1 MANTITKAKVMAA
14 AAKKGMVVE
23 DDGTCLSV
31 YFESGK
37 HDGSGCHELVT
48 EIDRYESKSGAWAD
62 VLEDI
67 NIDWQDCKI
76 ENCDWCG

>member
-1 MANTITKAKVMAA
+1 MTKSKVMAA

-31 YFESGK
+31 YFKSGK
-37 HDGSGCHELVT
+37 HDGFGSHELVT
-48 EIDRYESKSGAWAD
+48 EIERFDSKAEAWAA

-67 NIDWQDCKI
+67 QGDWIDCTI
-76 ENCDWCG
+76 ENCDWCNS

>member
-1 MANTITKAKVMAA
+1 MPAITTKAKVLATA
-14 AAKKGMVVE
+14 SDKGMVVE

-37 HDGSGCHELVT
+37 QDGSGCHELVT
-48 EIDRYESKSGAWAD
+48 EIDRYESKAQAWGA

-67 NIDWQDCKI
+67 NGNWYDCTI
-76 ENCDWCG
+76 QNCDWCG